1 MIKCPNGNNPN
12 EFERCREVLNYKN
25 YLEHLESCEY
35 KVNKYLFKT
44 KLIFFT
50 YRLSNVCIA
59 VAKKKISGGK
69 SEITSLFANK
79 KMHIYILFIEI
90 QIKSL

>member
-35 KVNKYLFKT
+35 KVKFLFLLKNDFLF
-44 KLIFFT
+44 LI
-50 YRLSNVCIA
+50 
-59 VAKKKISGGK
+59 
-69 SEITSLFANK
+69 
-79 KMHIYILFIEI
+79 
-90 QIKSL
+90 